1 MPWYPTSEIQVE
13 ETLSLTHCFLIS
25 IYLLI
30 QTTQIRMHI
39 TFQKQSLTIKAV
51 GNQQKLRKW
60 NVNIDIN
67 KKRSKE
73 TINMRQ
79 FNK

>member
-25 IYLLI
+25 FYLLI
-30 QTTQIRMHI
+30 ETTQIRMHI

-51 GNQQKLRKW
+51 GNKQKLRKW